1 MKGKLFL
8 FLCMIIT
15 GHFSCSDPPGC
26 VDSRAVNFDPAIT
39 VANASCIYPELFLQ
53 VVLTV
58 DTLPLEINRIY
69 DINGYKTAFKQF
81 QCYLSQIEL
90 TRPDQTVL
98 SASSLYPLLKEN
110 QTFFPLGDVYV
121 ETFDKISFNIGVDP
135 SANANIF
142 SFLNDPLHPL
152 TLQSPDT
159 MHWNNNDGY
168 IFLKMVGKVD
178 RNGDNIPNE
187 HESFDLQ
194 IGTDQ
199 LLRSVDL
206 AINKSVELELDTIK
220 LRLDVNKLLLN
231 VDLQTEQSTMTIDN
245 LPLAT
250 KIADNI
256 AAAVAVN

>member
-1 MKGKLFL
+1 MFL
-8 FLCMIIT
+8 SVIFT
-15 GHFSCSDPPGC
+15 GFFSCSEPAGC
-26 VDSRAVNFDPAIT
+26 VDSRAVNFDPTIT
-39 VANASCIYPELFLQ
+39 VANASCVYPELFLQ
-53 VVLTV
+53 IGLFV
-58 DTLPLEINRIY
+58 DTLPFEINRIY

-81 QCYLSQIEL
+81 QCYLSDIEL

-98 SASSLYPLLKEN
+98 SGSNLYPLLREG
-110 QTFFPLGDVYV
+110 QTFFSLGDVYV
-121 ETFDKISFNIGVDP
+121 ESFDNISFNVGVDP
-135 SANANIF
+135 AANANIF

-152 TLQSPDT
+152 ALQSPDT
-159 MHWNNNDGY
+159 MHWNYNDGY

-199 LLRSVDL
+199 LLRTVDL
-206 AINKSVELELDTIK
+206 TINKSVELENDTVK
-220 LRLDVNKLLLN
+220 LKLDVNKLLLN
-231 VDLQTEQSTMTIDN
+231 VDLQTEQNTMTIDN

-256 AAAVAVN
+256 AAAVTTY